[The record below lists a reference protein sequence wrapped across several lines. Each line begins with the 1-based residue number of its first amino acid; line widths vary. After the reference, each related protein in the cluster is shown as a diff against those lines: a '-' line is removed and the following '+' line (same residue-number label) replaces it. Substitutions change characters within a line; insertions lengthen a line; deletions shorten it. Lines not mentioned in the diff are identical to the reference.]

1 MNEPLPTPLS
11 TTVLDEYQSLSA
23 GAGYI
28 DFSDRSRVQ
37 ISGSDR
43 SNFLNNFCTNDIN
56 ALTPGT
62 GCEAFLC
69 NPKGKTVG
77 HVAVFCHSDRL
88 VLDTTADQAAALIE
102 HLSRYIIMEDVQLE
116 DCSVTQPRVF
126 ICGAQ
131 SQKILERV
139 IGLDLPQA
147 AWSHC
152 ESRIPEIP
160 AICYRV
166 PFLRQ
171 PGFLLATS
179 TVHFEPLLTCLQD
192 NGLTKGQQT
201 TWEMLRI
208 ESAWPQFG
216 TDISEDNL
224 PQEVGRDT
232 TAINFNKG
240 CYLGQETV
248 ARVDAV
254 GHVNRRLVQI
264 DCKSPSPISAQAIL
278 THDERAVGAVTSSGY
293 SPKQQGAIALG
304 YLQQTLAKPGQTL
317 TVESKT
323 VVIIDAPNS

>member
-1 MNEPLPTPLS
+1 MNEPLPILLPTS
-11 TTVLDEYQSLSA
+11 VLDEYQSLTT

-28 DFSDRSRVQ
+28 NFSDRSRIE

-43 SNFLNNFCTNDIN
+43 SNFLHSFCTNDIN

-69 NPKGKTVG
+69 NPKGKIVG

-88 VLDTTADQAAALIE
+88 VLDTAANQAAALIE
-102 HLSRYIIMEDVQLE
+102 HLSRYIIMEDVQLA
-116 DCSVTQPRVF
+116 DCSATQSQVF

-131 SQKILERV
+131 AHEVLKRV
-139 IGLDLPQA
+139 IGHDLPQT

-160 AICYRV
+160 AVCYSV

-171 PGFLLATS
+171 PGFLLATA
-179 TVHFEPLLTCLQD
+179 TEHFEPLVTCLQHH
-192 NGLTKGQQT
+192 GLVNGQQA
-201 TWEMLRI
+201 TWEVLRI
-208 ESAWPQFG
+208 ESGWPQYG

-248 ARVDAV
+248 ARIDAV

-264 DCKSPSPISAQAIL
+264 DCKSPSPVSAQAIL
-278 THDERAVGAVTSSGY
+278 THDERAVGVVTSAGY

-304 YLQQTLAKPGQTL
+304 YLQQTLAKPGQSL
-317 TVESKT
+317 AVESRT
-323 VVIIDAPNS
+323 VVIMNVLNS

>member
-1 MNEPLPTPLS
+1 MNEPLPIPLPTS
-11 TTVLDEYQSLSA
+11 VLDEYQLFTS

-28 DFSDRSRVQ
+28 NFSDRSR
-37 ISGSDR
+37 IEITGSDR
-43 SNFLNNFCTNDIN
+43 SNFLHSFCTNDIN

-69 NPKGKTVG
+69 NPKGKIVG

-88 VLDTTADQAAALIE
+88 VLDAAANQAAALIE
-102 HLSRYIIMEDVQLE
+102 HLSRYIIMEDVHLA
-116 DCSVTQPRVF
+116 DCSATQSRVF

-131 SQKILERV
+131 AHAVLKRV
-139 IGLDLPQA
+139 IGHDLPQT

-152 ESRIPEIP
+152 ESRTP
-160 AICYRV
+160 AFPAVCYSV

-171 PGFLLATS
+171 PGFLLATA
-179 TVHFEPLLTCLQD
+179 TEHFESLLSCLRD
-192 NGLTKGQQT
+192 HGLVKGQQA
-201 TWEMLRI
+201 TWEVLRI
-208 ESAWPQFG
+208 ESGWPQYG
-216 TDISEDNL
+216 TDISQDNL
-224 PQEVGRDT
+224 PQELGRDV

-264 DCKSPSPISAQAIL
+264 DCKSPSPVAAQAIL
-278 THDERAVGAVTSSGY
+278 THDERAVGVVTSTGY

-304 YLQQTLAKPGQTL
+304 YLQQTLAKPGQSL
-317 TVESKT
+317 TVESRT
-323 VVIIDAPNS
+323 VVIMNVLNS